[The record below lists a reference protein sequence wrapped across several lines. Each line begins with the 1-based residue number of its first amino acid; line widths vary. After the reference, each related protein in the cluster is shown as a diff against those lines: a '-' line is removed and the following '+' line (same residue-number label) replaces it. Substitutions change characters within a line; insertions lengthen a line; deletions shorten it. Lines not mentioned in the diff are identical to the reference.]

1 MEKKKKGS
9 IILSEN
15 PKLFGRAAGG
25 PLRVSFIMIKSY
37 FVKQEIC
44 FSRVIRQPPP
54 KKSRSEETDVGP
66 AICKCSKDAVSQS
79 AREPFLTAWATL
91 SKCLLHIK
99 GDVAEAVTMMNAF
112 KTSHLRPVASPF
124 HAAKGARD
132 KTRPRSLNFSP
143 RLKSVR
149 AAPSVGRCRTWKLSQ
164 QHSRSH
170 CFFFFLPRE
179 IHFW

>member
-1 MEKKKKGS
+1 M
-9 IILSEN
+9 
-15 PKLFGRAAGG
+15 
-25 PLRVSFIMIKSY
+25 
-37 FVKQEIC
+37 
-44 FSRVIRQPPP
+44 
-54 KKSRSEETDVGP
+54 GP

-79 AREPFLTAWATL
+79 ARQPFLTAWATP

-124 HAAKGARD
+124 HAAKAARD

-149 AAPSVGRCRTWKLSQ
+149 AAPSVGRCRTWKL
-164 QHSRSH
+164 
-170 CFFFFLPRE
+170 FVTTLTFLPRE
-179 IHFW
+179 IHFDKLVLNCSKMEIKSRERRKNDN